1 VEKEIGFCLD
11 SEKEKAEYLNIKE
24 ISFLSEILDWTSQIY
39 LPAIENPNFFN
50 KSIQG
55 KMPNFFTSYEI
66 IGGYGS
72 RITFRYYNVK
82 TDSISLNT
90 APVKK

>member
-1 VEKEIGFCLD
+1 MEKEIGFCLD

-55 KMPNFFTSYEI
+55 KCQ
-66 IGGYGS
+66 
-72 RITFRYYNVK
+72 
-82 TDSISLNT
+82 ISLQAMKLLEDT
-90 APVKK
+90 AQESPSDIIT